1 MTFRRS
7 LVDLASRPAGAGGSC
22 SSSFCFSRWAPSAR
36 LALRA
41 TLSPSVRNIQGV
53 IVCLAVIPVSF
64 PLERLEPATG
74 HQPFAGSP
82 FLSQSLIAIYKELLY
97 HLRTCR
103 LCTVAT
109 REPNYLLHRG
119 GCATWQKC
127 RCPTPGAKNYLECAG
142 QRPSPNSEEIP
153 MYYLLHRRRQRPCRL
168 GIRGD
173 GSGTAGAKTR

>member
-82 FLSQSLIAIYKELLY
+82 FSITILDRNLQRVAISFTDVPLMHCCYSRTELFVAPWRLRDLAEMSMPHPRSQKLPRVRGRDPHQI
-97 HLRTCR
+97 LRKFQCITC
-103 LCTVAT
+103 
-109 REPNYLLHRG
+109 
-119 GCATWQKC
+119 
-127 RCPTPGAKNYLECAG
+127 
-142 QRPSPNSEEIP
+142 SID
-153 MYYLLHRRRQRPCRL
+153 
-168 GIRGD
+168 GD
-173 GSGTAGAKTR
+173 KGHVG